1 MLKQRIITAIILA
14 PLVLAGIIYLSPQN
28 FAFATA
34 LVIALGAW
42 EWAELA
48 ALSFI
53 QKLIYVLVLL
63 CGCYG
68 VAIADSEIQ
77 TLVLYW
83 ALFVWIVMLVWVI
96 GYPDS
101 GRYWGGS
108 LQRAFLGLA
117 ILIPAWLSLTLLK
130 LQDTNG
136 ASILLI
142 MLIIWGADVGAY
154 FSGRAWGNRKLAP
167 KVSPGKTWAGVYG
180 GVALALVVCWL
191 FSSIIGFMRFGQVNH
206 WLVFGLVAI
215 ITATVSILGD
225 LTVSMMKRHRGVK
238 DSGKL
243 LPGHGGVMDRIDSV
257 VAGLPI
263 FTLLMNNLGSG

>member
-14 PLVLAGIIYLSPQN
+14 PLVLAGIIYLSPQH
-28 FAFATA
+28 FAIATA

-53 QKLIYVLVLL
+53 QKLIYVVALIS
-63 CGCYG
+63 GCYAIS
-68 VAIADSEIQ
+68 VAGPGLQ
-77 TLVLYW
+77 MLVLYL
-83 ALFVWIVMLVWVI
+83 ALLVWGVMLLWVI
-96 GYPDS
+96 GYPAS

-108 LQRAFLGLA
+108 LQRALLGMA

-130 LQDTNG
+130 LENTNG

-191 FSSIIGFMRFGQVNH
+191 FSSMIGFMQLGQLGH
-206 WLVFGLVAI
+206 WLLFSLVAI
-215 ITATVSILGD
+215 VTATVSILGD
-225 LTVSMMKRHRGVK
+225 LTVSMVKRRRGVK
-238 DSGKL
+238 DSGSL

-257 VAGLPI
+257 VAGLPV
-263 FTLLMNNLGSG
+263 FTLMMINLGSV